1 MLLSKLCRTW
11 LTYARSAGI
20 RSLRQVGRLNRA
32 GRTWLS
38 SGHGSAHALAQPA
51 RITKGLASAAAVA
64 ALAGCAFSPGMS
76 YSGIPADSGG
86 GSLATTGSA
95 MPGGTNVAATSLA
108 KAGADGAPAGS
119 LIEITRELVEK
130 ERAERPVGVPT
141 DVKALFATPTPYE
154 VGPGDILSIV
164 VWDHPELNMPGAG
177 GGPDSSGAS
186 SVTQGYTVDT
196 NGFIQYAYIGPLKV
210 AGLTEMGVR
219 DALADKLAKY
229 VRQPQVTVRIQT
241 YRSKRVYLDGEVK
254 TPGVQVLNDMPM
266 TLPEAIN
273 RAGGF
278 TDKSDRSRVA
288 VTRGDSTVVVDMP
301 DMIRKGANP
310 DRIIL
315 RDGDL
320 VRVYAAADSK
330 VFVIGEVQRPGGV
343 EFNNGRMSLNQ
354 ALGDAGGV
362 SQVSGDASQVYVV
375 RGRDASKPQ
384 VYHLDASSAAA
395 MATADAFELKPN
407 DVVFVDAS
415 PLVKWSRVIGLI
427 LPATQAAAAGRAV
440 GY

>member
-1 MLLSKLCRTW
+1 M
-11 LTYARSAGI
+11 ARVRKARMRMGLQ
-20 RSLRQVGRLNRA
+20 RMHERL
-32 GRTWLS
+32 
-38 SGHGSAHALAQPA
+38 PM
-51 RITKGLASAAAVA
+51 GLASALAAA
-64 ALAGCAFSPGMS
+64 TLAGCALSPGMS
-76 YSGIPADSGG
+76 FSGMSSDGGAYGNSYGSSNASTNTGAMASG
-86 GSLATTGSA
+86 
-95 MPGGTNVAATSLA
+95 PGGTNVAATALA
-108 KAGADGAPAGS
+108 KQGVDGAPSGS

-130 ERAERPVGVPT
+130 ERALRPTSVPT
-141 DVKALFATPTPYE
+141 DVTQMFAKAAPYE

-164 VWDHPELNMPGAG
+164 VWDHPELNMPGAAG
-177 GGPDSSGAS
+177 GAGPDASGANS
-186 SVTQGYTVDT
+186 IAQGYTVDT
-196 NGFIQYAYIGPLKV
+196 NGYIQYAYIGPLKV
-210 AGLTEMGVR
+210 QGLTEMGVR
-219 DALADKLAKY
+219 DALAVKLAKY

-278 TDKSDRSRVA
+278 TDKADRSQVA
-288 VTRGDSTVVVDMP
+288 VTRGDNTVVVDMP
-301 DMIRKGANP
+301 DMIRKGVNP

-320 VRVYAAADSK
+320 VRVYSGVDSK
-330 VFVIGEVQRPGGV
+330 VFVMGEVQKPGGV
-343 EFNNGRMSLNQ
+343 MFNNGRMSLNQ
-354 ALGDAGGV
+354 ALGDAGGI

-375 RGRDASKPQ
+375 RGRDAAKPV
-384 VYHLDASSAAA
+384 VYHLDASSASA
-395 MATADAFELKPN
+395 MATADAFEMKPN

-415 PLVKWSRVIGLI
+415 ALVKWSRVIGLI

>member
-1 MLLSKLCRTW
+1 MNRLDRGKRIGLTART
-11 LTYARSAGI
+11 ARPCAPP
-20 RSLRQVGRLNRA
+20 
-32 GRTWLS
+32 W
-38 SGHGSAHALAQPA
+38 PA
-51 RITKGLASAAAVA
+51 RALEFARPARWAKVLVSAAAVS
-64 ALAGCAFSPGMS
+64 ALAGCALSPGMT
-76 YSGIPADSGG
+76 YSGMPADPGG
-86 GSLATTGSA
+86 GSLATAGSAAA
-95 MPGGTNVAATSLA
+95 MPGGTNLAASALATS
-108 KAGADGAPAGS
+108 GADGVPAGS
-119 LIEITRELVEK
+119 LVEITRELVEK
-130 ERAERPVGVPT
+130 ERAARPTGVPPG
-141 DVKALFATPTPYE
+141 VQALFAKPKPYE

-164 VWDHPELNMPGAG
+164 VWDHPELNMPGSMTTG
-177 GGPDSSGAS
+177 SGPDASGAN
-186 SVTQGYTVDT
+186 SVAQGYTVDT

-219 DALADKLAKY
+219 DALAEKLAKY

-266 TLPEAIN
+266 TLSEAIN

-288 VTRGDSTVVVDMP
+288 VTRGDETVVVNMP
-301 DMIRKGANP
+301 DMIRKGVNP

-320 VRVYAAADSK
+320 VRVYAQADSK
-330 VFVIGEVQRPGGV
+330 VFVVGEVQRPGGV
-343 EFNNGRMSLNQ
+343 MFNNGRMSLNQ
-354 ALGDAGGV
+354 ALGDAGGI
-362 SQVSGDASQVYVV
+362 SQTSGDASQVYVV
-375 RGRDASKPQ
+375 RGRESSKPE
-384 VYHLDASSAAA
+384 VFHLDASSAAA
-395 MATADAFELKPN
+395 MATADGFELKPN

-415 PLVKWSRVIGLI
+415 ALVKWSRVINMI